1 MSKDLDLSSYDFT
14 LPNDLIATEPIKPKE
29 NAKLLIYHN
38 GKITHTTFYELFNYI
53 PKDYLI
59 VLNDTRVINARLFA
73 NKLSLESLHKTQILN
88 DSILP
93 AKREIFYHKH
103 ISNNLHLV
111 QIKGKAKLHDIFTL
125 QYNNTNVF
133 IQVVDIKDDGYK
145 VVSFFTLNDEFSL
158 KSNLQN
164 NFTTTNNLALHN
176 DLNMQN
182 NLALNNSTL
191 HNDFTLNKTLTQ
203 NNNENLKNH
212 STQNNK
218 NHNNNKNSTQNSSKV
233 LNNALNLQKLLALK
247 QLKQNILSQEKVLSL
262 LQTCG
267 NIPLP
272 PYMKRESTEKDSK
285 DYQSIFA
292 KSEGSVAAPTASLH
306 FSESM
311 FKYLKENYNHA
322 FVTLH
327 VGAGTFKPVTCE
339 NILNHKI
346 HTESCIIAKKEAQ
359 KILESKKIL
368 CVGTTAM
375 RSVEWLIRE
384 NVAQIEND
392 IIGENAIFLNP
403 FNPPKKV
410 KALLTNFHLP
420 KSSLLMLVSSI
431 IGRKETLRIY
441 EEAIAN
447 KYRFYSYGDGMLI
460 I

>member
-59 VLNDTRVINARLFA
+59 VLNDTRVINARLFV

-88 DSILP
+88 DLILP
-93 AKREIFYHKH
+93 TKREIFYHKH
-103 ISNNLHLV
+103 LSNNLHLV

-145 VVSFFTLNDEFSL
+145 IVSFFTLKDIS
-158 KSNLQN
+158 
-164 NFTTTNNLALHN
+164 
-176 DLNMQN
+176 
-182 NLALNNSTL
+182 
-191 HNDFTLNKTLTQ
+191 
-203 NNNENLKNH
+203 
-212 STQNNK
+212 
-218 NHNNNKNSTQNSSKV
+218 V
-233 LNNALNLQKLLALK
+233 
-247 QLKQNILSQEKVLSL
+247 LKQNLLQNHAEELSQEKVLSI

-292 KSEGSVAAPTASLH
+292 RNEGSVAAPTASLH

-327 VGAGTFKPVTCE
+327 VGAGTFKPITCE

-384 NVAQIEND
+384 NVAQIESD
-392 IIGENAIFLNP
+392 IMGENAIFLNP

>member
-88 DSILP
+88 DLILP
-93 AKREIFYHKH
+93 TKREIFYHKH
-103 ISNNLHLV
+103 LSNNLHLV

-145 VVSFFTLNDEFSL
+145 IVSFFTLKDIS
-158 KSNLQN
+158 
-164 NFTTTNNLALHN
+164 
-176 DLNMQN
+176 
-182 NLALNNSTL
+182 
-191 HNDFTLNKTLTQ
+191 
-203 NNNENLKNH
+203 
-212 STQNNK
+212 
-218 NHNNNKNSTQNSSKV
+218 
-233 LNNALNLQKLLALK
+233 ALK
-247 QLKQNILSQEKVLSL
+247 QNLLQNHAEKLSQEKVLSI

-292 KSEGSVAAPTASLH
+292 RNEGSVAAPTASLH

-311 FKYLKENYNHA
+311 FEILKENYNHA

-346 HTESCIIAKKEAQ
+346 HTKSCIIAKKEAQ
-359 KILESKKIL
+359 KILK
-368 CVGTTAM
+368 
-375 RSVEWLIRE
+375 
-384 NVAQIEND
+384 
-392 IIGENAIFLNP
+392 
-403 FNPPKKV
+403 
-410 KALLTNFHLP
+410 
-420 KSSLLMLVSSI
+420 
-431 IGRKETLRIY
+431 
-441 EEAIAN
+441 
-447 KYRFYSYGDGMLI
+447 
-460 I
+460 

>member
-1 MSKDLDLSSYDFT
+1 MGFTLMSNDLDLSSYDFT

-93 AKREIFYHKH
+93 TKREIFYHKH
-103 ISNNLHLV
+103 LSNNLHLV

-145 VVSFFTLNDEFSL
+145 IVSFFTLKDIS
-158 KSNLQN
+158 
-164 NFTTTNNLALHN
+164 
-176 DLNMQN
+176 
-182 NLALNNSTL
+182 
-191 HNDFTLNKTLTQ
+191 
-203 NNNENLKNH
+203 
-212 STQNNK
+212 
-218 NHNNNKNSTQNSSKV
+218 
-233 LNNALNLQKLLALK
+233 ALK
-247 QLKQNILSQEKVLSL
+247 QNLLQNHAEKLSQEKVLSL

>member
-1 MSKDLDLSSYDFT
+1 MSNDLDLSSYDFT

-93 AKREIFYHKH
+93 TKREIFYHKH
-103 ISNNLHLV
+103 LSNNLHLV

-145 VVSFFTLNDEFSL
+145 IVSFFTLKDIS
-158 KSNLQN
+158 
-164 NFTTTNNLALHN
+164 
-176 DLNMQN
+176 
-182 NLALNNSTL
+182 
-191 HNDFTLNKTLTQ
+191 
-203 NNNENLKNH
+203 
-212 STQNNK
+212 
-218 NHNNNKNSTQNSSKV
+218 
-233 LNNALNLQKLLALK
+233 ALK
-247 QLKQNILSQEKVLSL
+247 QNLLQNHAEKLSQEKVLSI

-292 KSEGSVAAPTASLH
+292 RNEGSVAAPTASLH

-327 VGAGTFKPVTCE
+327 VGAGTFKPATCE

>member
-1 MSKDLDLSSYDFT
+1 MLNDLDLSSYDFT
-14 LPNDLIATEPIKPKE
+14 LPNDLIATEPVSPKE

-88 DSILP
+88 DLILP

-125 QYNNTNVF
+125 QYNNTNIF

-145 VVSFFTLNDEFSL
+145 IVSFFTLKDIS
-158 KSNLQN
+158 
-164 NFTTTNNLALHN
+164 
-176 DLNMQN
+176 
-182 NLALNNSTL
+182 
-191 HNDFTLNKTLTQ
+191 
-203 NNNENLKNH
+203 
-212 STQNNK
+212 
-218 NHNNNKNSTQNSSKV
+218 
-233 LNNALNLQKLLALK
+233 ALK
-247 QLKQNILSQEKVLSL
+247 QSSLQNHAEKLSQEKVFSI

-292 KSEGSVAAPTASLH
+292 RNEGSVAAPTASLH

-384 NVAQIEND
+384 NVAQIESD
-392 IIGENAIFLNP
+392 IMGENAIFLNP

-431 IGRKETLRIY
+431 IGREETLRIY

>member
-1 MSKDLDLSSYDFT
+1 MSNDLDLSSYDFT

-73 NKLSLESLHKTQILN
+73 NKLSLESLHKAHGKTQILS
-88 DSILP
+88 DLILP
-93 AKREIFYHKH
+93 TKREIFYHKH

-111 QIKGKAKLHDIFTL
+111 QIKGKAKSHDIFTL
-125 QYNNTNVF
+125 QYNNTNIF

-145 VVSFFTLNDEFSL
+145 IVSFFTLKDI
-158 KSNLQN
+158 
-164 NFTTTNNLALHN
+164 
-176 DLNMQN
+176 
-182 NLALNNSTL
+182 
-191 HNDFTLNKTLTQ
+191 
-203 NNNENLKNH
+203 
-212 STQNNK
+212 
-218 NHNNNKNSTQNSSKV
+218 
-233 LNNALNLQKLLALK
+233 LALK
-247 QLKQNILSQEKVLSL
+247 QNSPQDHAKELSQEKVFSI
-262 LQTCG
+262 LQPCG

-272 PYMKRESTEKDSK
+272 PYMKREGTEKDSK

-311 FKYLKENYNHA
+311 FEILKENYNHA

-346 HTESCIIAKKEAQ
+346 HTETCIIAKKEAQ

-384 NVAQIEND
+384 NVAQIKSD

-410 KALLTNFHLP
+410 NALLTNFHLP

>member
-1 MSKDLDLSSYDFT
+1 MSNDLDLSSYDFT

-93 AKREIFYHKH
+93 TKREIFYHKH
-103 ISNNLHLV
+103 LSNNLHLV

-145 VVSFFTLNDEFSL
+145 IVSFFTLKDIS
-158 KSNLQN
+158 
-164 NFTTTNNLALHN
+164 
-176 DLNMQN
+176 
-182 NLALNNSTL
+182 
-191 HNDFTLNKTLTQ
+191 
-203 NNNENLKNH
+203 
-212 STQNNK
+212 
-218 NHNNNKNSTQNSSKV
+218 
-233 LNNALNLQKLLALK
+233 ALK
-247 QLKQNILSQEKVLSL
+247 QNLLQNHAEKLSQEKVLSL

>member
-88 DSILP
+88 DLILP
-93 AKREIFYHKH
+93 TKREIFYHKH
-103 ISNNLHLV
+103 LSNNLHLV

-145 VVSFFTLNDEFSL
+145 IVSFFTLKDIS
-158 KSNLQN
+158 
-164 NFTTTNNLALHN
+164 
-176 DLNMQN
+176 
-182 NLALNNSTL
+182 
-191 HNDFTLNKTLTQ
+191 
-203 NNNENLKNH
+203 
-212 STQNNK
+212 
-218 NHNNNKNSTQNSSKV
+218 V
-233 LNNALNLQKLLALK
+233 
-247 QLKQNILSQEKVLSL
+247 LKQNLLQNHAEELSQEKVLSI

-292 KSEGSVAAPTASLH
+292 RNEGSVAAPTASLH

-327 VGAGTFKPVTCE
+327 VGAGTFKPITCE

-384 NVAQIEND
+384 NVAQIESD
-392 IIGENAIFLNP
+392 IMGENAIFLNP

>member
-93 AKREIFYHKH
+93 TKREIFYHKH
-103 ISNNLHLV
+103 LSNNLHLV

-125 QYNNTNVF
+125 QYNNTNIF

-145 VVSFFTLNDEFSL
+145 IVSFFTLKDIS
-158 KSNLQN
+158 
-164 NFTTTNNLALHN
+164 
-176 DLNMQN
+176 
-182 NLALNNSTL
+182 
-191 HNDFTLNKTLTQ
+191 
-203 NNNENLKNH
+203 
-212 STQNNK
+212 
-218 NHNNNKNSTQNSSKV
+218 
-233 LNNALNLQKLLALK
+233 ALK
-247 QLKQNILSQEKVLSL
+247 QNLLQNHAEKLSQEKVLSL

-384 NVAQIEND
+384 NVAQIESD
-392 IIGENAIFLNP
+392 IMGENAIFLNP

>member
-53 PKDYLI
+53 PKDYLV
-59 VLNDTRVINARLFA
+59 VLNDTRVINARLFV

-93 AKREIFYHKH
+93 TKREIFYHKH
-103 ISNNLHLV
+103 LSNNLHLV

-145 VVSFFTLNDEFSL
+145 IVSFFTLKDI
-158 KSNLQN
+158 
-164 NFTTTNNLALHN
+164 
-176 DLNMQN
+176 
-182 NLALNNSTL
+182 
-191 HNDFTLNKTLTQ
+191 
-203 NNNENLKNH
+203 
-212 STQNNK
+212 
-218 NHNNNKNSTQNSSKV
+218 
-233 LNNALNLQKLLALK
+233 LALK
-247 QLKQNILSQEKVLSL
+247 QNSLQNHAEKLSQEKVLSL

-292 KSEGSVAAPTASLH
+292 RNEGSVAAPTASLH

-327 VGAGTFKPVTCE
+327 VGAGTFKPITCE

>member
-88 DSILP
+88 DLILP
-93 AKREIFYHKH
+93 TKREIFYHKH
-103 ISNNLHLV
+103 LSNNLHLV
-111 QIKGKAKLHDIFTL
+111 QIKGKTKLHDIFTL

-145 VVSFFTLNDEFSL
+145 IVSFFTLKDIS
-158 KSNLQN
+158 
-164 NFTTTNNLALHN
+164 
-176 DLNMQN
+176 
-182 NLALNNSTL
+182 
-191 HNDFTLNKTLTQ
+191 
-203 NNNENLKNH
+203 
-212 STQNNK
+212 
-218 NHNNNKNSTQNSSKV
+218 
-233 LNNALNLQKLLALK
+233 ALK
-247 QLKQNILSQEKVLSL
+247 QNLLQNHAEELSQEKVLSI

-327 VGAGTFKPVTCE
+327 VGAGTFKPITCE

>member
-14 LPNDLIATEPIKPKE
+14 LPNDLIATEPVSPKE
-29 NAKLLIYHN
+29 NAKLLIYRN

-93 AKREIFYHKH
+93 TKREIFYHKH
-103 ISNNLHLV
+103 LSNNLHLV

-125 QYNNTNVF
+125 QYNNTNIF

-145 VVSFFTLNDEFSL
+145 IVSFFTLKDIS
-158 KSNLQN
+158 
-164 NFTTTNNLALHN
+164 
-176 DLNMQN
+176 
-182 NLALNNSTL
+182 
-191 HNDFTLNKTLTQ
+191 
-203 NNNENLKNH
+203 
-212 STQNNK
+212 
-218 NHNNNKNSTQNSSKV
+218 
-233 LNNALNLQKLLALK
+233 ALK
-247 QLKQNILSQEKVLSL
+247 QNLLQNHAEKLSQEKVLSI

-292 KSEGSVAAPTASLH
+292 RNEGSVAAPTASLH

-327 VGAGTFKPVTCE
+327 VGAGTFKPITCE

-346 HTESCIIAKKEAQ
+346 HTESCIIARKEAQ

-392 IIGENAIFLNP
+392 IMGENAIFLNP

>member
-1 MSKDLDLSSYDFT
+1 MSNDLDSSSYDFT
-14 LPNDLIATEPIKPKE
+14 LPNDLIATEPVSPKE

-59 VLNDTRVINARLFA
+59 VLNDTKVINARLFV
-73 NKLSLESLHKTQILN
+73 NKLSLESLHKAHGKTQILS
-88 DSILP
+88 DFILP
-93 AKREIFYHKH
+93 AKREIFYHKYL
-103 ISNNLHLV
+103 SNNLHLV

-125 QYNNTNVF
+125 QYNNTSIF

-145 VVSFFTLNDEFSL
+145 VVSFFTL
-158 KSNLQN
+158 
-164 NFTTTNNLALHN
+164 
-176 DLNMQN
+176 
-182 NLALNNSTL
+182 
-191 HNDFTLNKTLTQ
+191 HNDFTLDNGLISKNSSTLNNNLNLNKDLTQ
-203 NNNENLKNH
+203 KNNLALENTSTQKTISALKNL
-212 STQNNK
+212 SLCK
-218 NHNNNKNSTQNSSKV
+218 R
-233 LNNALNLQKLLALK
+233 
-247 QLKQNILSQEKVLSL
+247 NILSQEKVFSL
-262 LQTCG
+262 LQTSG

-311 FKYLKENYNHA
+311 FENLKENYNHA

-346 HTESCIIAKKEAQ
+346 HTESCIIAKQEAQ
-359 KILESKKIL
+359 KILEAKKIL

-384 NVAQIEND
+384 DFAQIEND
-392 IIGENAIFLNP
+392 IVGENAIFLNP

-410 KALLTNFHLP
+410 NALLTNFHLP

>member
-93 AKREIFYHKH
+93 TKREIFYHKH
-103 ISNNLHLV
+103 LSNNLHLV

-145 VVSFFTLNDEFSL
+145 IVSFFTLKDIS
-158 KSNLQN
+158 
-164 NFTTTNNLALHN
+164 
-176 DLNMQN
+176 
-182 NLALNNSTL
+182 
-191 HNDFTLNKTLTQ
+191 
-203 NNNENLKNH
+203 
-212 STQNNK
+212 
-218 NHNNNKNSTQNSSKV
+218 
-233 LNNALNLQKLLALK
+233 ALK
-247 QLKQNILSQEKVLSL
+247 QNLLQNHAEKLSQEKVLSL

-292 KSEGSVAAPTASLH
+292 RNEGSVAAPTASLH

-327 VGAGTFKPVTCE
+327 VGAGTFKPITCE

-384 NVAQIEND
+384 NVAQIESD
-392 IIGENAIFLNP
+392 IMGENAIFLNP

>member
-1 MSKDLDLSSYDFT
+1 MSNDLDLSSYDFT

-38 GKITHTTFYELFNYI
+38 GKITHTTFYELFSYI

-93 AKREIFYHKH
+93 TKREIFYHKH
-103 ISNNLHLV
+103 LSNNLHLV

-145 VVSFFTLNDEFSL
+145 IVSFFTLKDIS
-158 KSNLQN
+158 
-164 NFTTTNNLALHN
+164 
-176 DLNMQN
+176 
-182 NLALNNSTL
+182 
-191 HNDFTLNKTLTQ
+191 
-203 NNNENLKNH
+203 
-212 STQNNK
+212 
-218 NHNNNKNSTQNSSKV
+218 V
-233 LNNALNLQKLLALK
+233 
-247 QLKQNILSQEKVLSL
+247 LKQNLLQNHAEELSQEKVLSL

-384 NVAQIEND
+384 NVTQIEND

>member
-1 MSKDLDLSSYDFT
+1 MSNDLDLSSYDFT
-14 LPNDLIATEPIKPKE
+14 LPNDLIATEPVKPKE

-59 VLNDTRVINARLFA
+59 VLNDTKVINARLFV
-73 NKLSLESLHKTQILN
+73 NKLSLESFHKTHNKAQILS
-88 DSILP
+88 DLILP
-93 AKREIFYHKH
+93 AKREIFYHKYL
-103 ISNNLHLV
+103 SNNLHLV

-145 VVSFFTLNDEFSL
+145 VVSFFTLHD
-158 KSNLQN
+158 
-164 NFTTTNNLALHN
+164 
-176 DLNMQN
+176 
-182 NLALNNSTL
+182 
-191 HNDFTLNKTLTQ
+191 DFTLDNDLTLNNNLNLNKELTQ
-203 NNNENLKNH
+203 KTISALRNL
-212 STQNNK
+212 
-218 NHNNNKNSTQNSSKV
+218 SSY
-233 LNNALNLQKLLALK
+233 
-247 QLKQNILSQEKVLSL
+247 KQNILSQEKVFSL

-272 PYMKRESTEKDSK
+272 PYMKRTSTEKDSK

-311 FKYLKENYNHA
+311 FEILKENYNHA

-359 KILESKKIL
+359 KILEAKKIL

-384 NVAQIEND
+384 DFAQMEND
-392 IIGENAIFLNP
+392 IMGENAIFLNP

-410 KALLTNFHLP
+410 NALLTNFHLP

-447 KYRFYSYGDGMLI
+447 RYRFYSYGDGMLI

>member
-1 MSKDLDLSSYDFT
+1 MSNDLDLSSYDFT

-93 AKREIFYHKH
+93 TKREIFYHKH
-103 ISNNLHLV
+103 LSNNLHLV
-111 QIKGKAKLHDIFTL
+111 QIKGRAKLHDIFTL
-125 QYNNTNVF
+125 QYNNTNAF

-145 VVSFFTLNDEFSL
+145 IVSFFTLKDIS
-158 KSNLQN
+158 
-164 NFTTTNNLALHN
+164 
-176 DLNMQN
+176 
-182 NLALNNSTL
+182 
-191 HNDFTLNKTLTQ
+191 
-203 NNNENLKNH
+203 
-212 STQNNK
+212 
-218 NHNNNKNSTQNSSKV
+218 
-233 LNNALNLQKLLALK
+233 ALK
-247 QLKQNILSQEKVLSL
+247 QNLLQNHAEKLSQEKVFSI

-327 VGAGTFKPVTCE
+327 VGAGTFKPITCE

>member
-88 DSILP
+88 DLILP
-93 AKREIFYHKH
+93 TKREIFYHKH
-103 ISNNLHLV
+103 LSNNLHLV

-125 QYNNTNVF
+125 QYNNTNAF

-145 VVSFFTLNDEFSL
+145 IVSFFTLKDIS
-158 KSNLQN
+158 
-164 NFTTTNNLALHN
+164 
-176 DLNMQN
+176 
-182 NLALNNSTL
+182 
-191 HNDFTLNKTLTQ
+191 
-203 NNNENLKNH
+203 
-212 STQNNK
+212 
-218 NHNNNKNSTQNSSKV
+218 
-233 LNNALNLQKLLALK
+233 ALK
-247 QLKQNILSQEKVLSL
+247 QNLLQNHAEELSQEKVLSI

-368 CVGTTAM
+368 CVGTTTM

>member
-14 LPNDLIATEPIKPKE
+14 LPNDLIATGPVSPKE
-29 NAKLLIYHN
+29 NAKLLIYRN

-88 DSILP
+88 DLILP
-93 AKREIFYHKH
+93 TKREIFYHKH
-103 ISNNLHLV
+103 LSNNLHLV

-125 QYNNTNVF
+125 QYNNTNIF

-145 VVSFFTLNDEFSL
+145 IVSFFTLKDIS
-158 KSNLQN
+158 
-164 NFTTTNNLALHN
+164 
-176 DLNMQN
+176 
-182 NLALNNSTL
+182 
-191 HNDFTLNKTLTQ
+191 
-203 NNNENLKNH
+203 
-212 STQNNK
+212 
-218 NHNNNKNSTQNSSKV
+218 
-233 LNNALNLQKLLALK
+233 ALK
-247 QLKQNILSQEKVLSL
+247 QNLLQNHAEELSQEKVLSI

-292 KSEGSVAAPTASLH
+292 RNEGSVAAPTASLH

-327 VGAGTFKPVTCE
+327 VGAGTFKPITCE

-346 HTESCIIAKKEAQ
+346 HTESCIIARKEAQ

>member
-1 MSKDLDLSSYDFT
+1 MSNDLDLSSYDFT

-93 AKREIFYHKH
+93 TKREIFYHKH
-103 ISNNLHLV
+103 LSNNLHLV

-145 VVSFFTLNDEFSL
+145 IVSFFTLKDIS
-158 KSNLQN
+158 
-164 NFTTTNNLALHN
+164 
-176 DLNMQN
+176 
-182 NLALNNSTL
+182 
-191 HNDFTLNKTLTQ
+191 
-203 NNNENLKNH
+203 
-212 STQNNK
+212 
-218 NHNNNKNSTQNSSKV
+218 
-233 LNNALNLQKLLALK
+233 ALK
-247 QLKQNILSQEKVLSL
+247 QNLLQNHAEKLSQEKVLSI

-292 KSEGSVAAPTASLH
+292 RNEGSVAAPTASLH

-311 FKYLKENYNHA
+311 FEILKENYNHA

-384 NVAQIEND
+384 NVAQIGND

>member
-1 MSKDLDLSSYDFT
+1 MSNDLDLSSYDFT

-73 NKLSLESLHKTQILN
+73 NKLSLESLHKAHGKTQILS
-88 DSILP
+88 DLILP
-93 AKREIFYHKH
+93 TKREIFYHKH

-111 QIKGKAKLHDIFTL
+111 QIKGKAKSHDIFTL
-125 QYNNTNVF
+125 QYNNTNIF

-145 VVSFFTLNDEFSL
+145 IVSFFTLKDI
-158 KSNLQN
+158 
-164 NFTTTNNLALHN
+164 
-176 DLNMQN
+176 
-182 NLALNNSTL
+182 
-191 HNDFTLNKTLTQ
+191 
-203 NNNENLKNH
+203 
-212 STQNNK
+212 
-218 NHNNNKNSTQNSSKV
+218 
-233 LNNALNLQKLLALK
+233 LALK
-247 QLKQNILSQEKVLSL
+247 QNSPQDHAKELSQEKVFSI

-272 PYMKRESTEKDSK
+272 PYMKREGTEKDSK

-311 FKYLKENYNHA
+311 FEILKENYNHA

-346 HTESCIIAKKEAQ
+346 HTETCIIAKKEAQ

-384 NVAQIEND
+384 NVAQIKSD

-410 KALLTNFHLP
+410 NALLTNFHLP